1 MLTEQ
6 VRFRCCIEKDE
17 EYGGILV
24 DNKYVICGCCG
35 GVFELDDG
43 EVEILEKL
51 RWVPISEE
59 ILGEG

>member
-6 VRFRCCIEKDE
+6 VKFRYIGEDTE
-17 EYGGILV
+17 FGGILV

-35 GVFELDDG
+35 GVFELDD
-43 EVEILEKL
+43 EEIEILKKL
-51 RWVPISEE
+51 RWVPISDE